1 MYLYSYR
8 KRPNFGDALNDYLWP
23 RFIRTPLEAEPGSN
37 EVFVGIGTLLNE
49 RLPASGVLHIFG
61 SGLGYGTVPAE
72 AVARWTVHFVRGPLT
87 AASLNLD
94 PKLAISD
101 PGILLHRTEDLN
113 PKKDIDCAFMPH
125 HALFSERMRQ
135 LCEQAGVHFIHPEAS
150 CDSVIDQIG
159 RSRKLICSA
168 MHGAITAEALRVPWL
183 PVITNR
189 QMLLSK
195 WHDWSAS
202 MQTEV
207 HFHKLPTIWSHA
219 NRSPHGWVLAKFKGN
234 AFSRKLK
241 QLARKGNFQLGADRI
256 LQDRIQR
263 IENKIHDFNSQI
275 CSQVDGADQPQK
287 GASQLKADWAK

>member
-8 KRPNFGDALNDYLWP
+8 KHPNFGDALNDYLWP
-23 RFIRTPLEAEPGSN
+23 RFIDTPLETEPGSD

-49 RLPASGVLHIFG
+49 RLPTSGTLHIFG

-72 AVARWTVHFVRGPLT
+72 AIARWTVHFVRGPLT

-113 PKKDIDCAFMPH
+113 RKKDIDCAFMPH
-125 HALFSERMRQ
+125 HALFSKRMSQ
-135 LCEQAGVHFIHPEAS
+135 LCEQAGVHFIHPEAP

-168 MHGAITAEALRVPWL
+168 MHGAITADALRVPWL

-195 WHDWSAS
+195 WYDWSAS
-202 MQTEV
+202 IQTDIR
-207 HFHKLPTIWSHA
+207 FHKLPTIWSHA
-219 NRSPHGWVLAKFKGN
+219 HRSPHGWLLARIK
-234 AFSRKLK
+234 AYTFSRKLQ
-241 QLARKGNFQLGADRI
+241 QLSQKGSFQLSSEGI
-256 LQDRIQR
+256 LQDRVRR
-263 IENKIHDFNSQI
+263 IEKKIDEFNSR
-275 CSQVDGADQPQK
+275 SHSETGNHHYGTV
-287 GASQLKADWAK
+287 S

>member
-8 KRPNFGDALNDYLWP
+8 KHPNFGDALNDYLWP
-23 RFIRTPLEAEPGSN
+23 RFINTPLETEPGSH

-49 RLPASGVLHIFG
+49 RLPTSGTLHIFG

-72 AVARWTVHFVRGPLT
+72 AIARWTVHFVRGPLT

-135 LCEQAGVHFIHPEAS
+135 LCEQAGVHFIHPEAP
-150 CDSVIDQIG
+150 CESVIDQIG

-202 MQTEV
+202 IQSEIR
-207 HFHKLPTIWSHA
+207 FHKLPTIWSHA
-219 NRSPHGWVLAKFKGN
+219 RRSPHGIVLARIKAYTF
-234 AFSRKLK
+234 ARKL
-241 QLARKGNFQLGADRI
+241 RKLSQKGPFQLGNERI
-256 LQDRIQR
+256 IQDRIAQ
-263 IENKIHDFNSQI
+263 IESKIHEFNSRPHAETGRHQN
-275 CSQVDGADQPQK
+275 GT
-287 GASQLKADWAK
+287 AS